1 MTFGIDRRRLRKRP
15 TLFDQRLILQLG
27 SIELRG
33 QALSFGLQGRQL
45 RLLLKA
51 RDWHAW
57 LIIVAVCILRL
68 VPDRIEAVIVL
79 HRDRIVLMGMAF
91 RTPRRQPHP
100 DLQSRI
106 DTIFHSSDSK
116 FFVISS
122 TFVVAQGRTMKRG
135 RDFL

>member
-15 TLFDQRLILQLG
+15 KLFDQRLILQLG

-33 QALSFGLQGRQL
+33 QALSFGLQRSQL

-51 RDWHAW
+51 WDWHAR

-116 FFVISS
+116 LFVISA